1 MSSNVVIELPDS
13 LMHFRV
19 INAILQLF
27 FGVYVGRT
35 ATAFL
40 FPRRIDLWE
49 NARLYIISKYDILFT
64 LLY

>member
-1 MSSNVVIELPDS
+1 
-13 LMHFRV
+13 MHFRV

-35 ATAFL
+35 ATGFL